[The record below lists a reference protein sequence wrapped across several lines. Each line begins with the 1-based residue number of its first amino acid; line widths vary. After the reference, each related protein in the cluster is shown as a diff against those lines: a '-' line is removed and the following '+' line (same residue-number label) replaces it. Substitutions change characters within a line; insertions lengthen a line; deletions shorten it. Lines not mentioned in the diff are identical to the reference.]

1 MKRRL
6 LILEDEAAI
15 LSALER
21 FFIAKG
27 YAVDAVAQPAQAE
40 VLLSSRSYD
49 ALVTDLR
56 LGDSQSTEGLDIVT
70 LTRERCPAAKI
81 VVLTAYGSPDVEQEA
96 RRRGAHAFLHKPV
109 PLADIAAELQTLL
122 ANA

>member
-27 YAVDAVAQPAQAE
+27 YAVDAVAEPAQAE

-56 LGDSQSTEGLDIVT
+56 LGDSQGTEGLDIVT